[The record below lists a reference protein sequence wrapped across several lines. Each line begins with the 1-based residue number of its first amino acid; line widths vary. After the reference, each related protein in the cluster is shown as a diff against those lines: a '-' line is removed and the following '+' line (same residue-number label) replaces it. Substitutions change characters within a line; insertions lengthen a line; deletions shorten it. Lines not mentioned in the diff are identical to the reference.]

1 MKPTD
6 TSPEK
11 TSAEERASTLAAAYA
26 AAYEAK
32 DAAAYLSLFSN
43 DADYF
48 DFAVQIHA
56 RIKQL
61 REELRRSFQREEFD
75 LAFHSSFVSSN
86 GRFAALKG
94 TYSDLARSGDRS
106 SVPLA
111 AILEFQDGKIIKE
124 ILYYDGSL
132 FKRHLHAA

>member
-1 MKPTD
+1 M
-6 TSPEK
+6 SPNDAIAEK
-11 TSAEERASTLAAAYA
+11 SSAEESAATLAAAYA
-26 AAYEAK
+26 AAYEVK
-32 DAAAYLSLFSN
+32 DASAYLSLFSD

-48 DFAVQIHA
+48 DYAVQVHA
-56 RIKQL
+56 RIKKL
-61 REELRRSFQREEFD
+61 KGELRRSFQREEFD
-75 LAFHSSFVSSN
+75 LTFHSSFVSSD

>member
-6 TSPEK
+6 ASPEK
-11 TSAEERASTLAAAYA
+11 SSPEGRASILAAAYA
-26 AAYEAK
+26 SAYAAK
-32 DAAAYLSLFSN
+32 DASAYLALFS
-43 DADYF
+43 DEADYF

-61 REELRRSFQREEFD
+61 RIELRRSFQREEFD
-75 LAFHSSFVSSN
+75 LAFHSSFVSSD

-111 AILEFQDGKIIKE
+111 AMLEFRDGKIIKE

-132 FKRHLHAA
+132 FKRHLHAG